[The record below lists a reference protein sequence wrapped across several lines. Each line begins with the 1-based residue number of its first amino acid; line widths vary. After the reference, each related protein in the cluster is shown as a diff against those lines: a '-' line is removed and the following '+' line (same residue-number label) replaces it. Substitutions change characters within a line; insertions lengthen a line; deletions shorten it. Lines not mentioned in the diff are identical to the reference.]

1 MCKGTFLDID
11 TLEEVDIK
19 GTIYFEFITTREISD
34 CLMCLGVTVVRTR
47 LEDES

>member
-11 TLEEVDIK
+11 TLDIK
-19 GTIYFEFITTREISD
+19 GTIYFEFITAREISD